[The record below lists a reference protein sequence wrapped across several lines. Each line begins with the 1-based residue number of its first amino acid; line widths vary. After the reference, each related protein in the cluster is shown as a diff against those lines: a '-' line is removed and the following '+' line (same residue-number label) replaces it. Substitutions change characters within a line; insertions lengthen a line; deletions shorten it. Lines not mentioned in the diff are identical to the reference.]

1 MLFSSLAK
9 LLTEKYPG
17 SSCEVRLDCEIS
29 DVTLYDAAKQPAA
42 VDCLCVFTP
51 GQLAGAGNLP
61 MNVVCVGEPT
71 SAAQTRLGACDGN
84 LVLIPDASSAEAVCY
99 LLSLFGNSIK
109 QQKLYSDLIY
119 MLLSDEDLSSVF
131 CAFAKDT
138 DCQMLAIDISGKV
151 LAYSKP
157 FRVNHPHWLHSV
169 EVGYLDKYLIEYI
182 LSYREKHNM
191 SISPQPFILYCDRLQ
206 LFIKTIRVI
215 YNGEIIAYAFM
226 GNYKGEFPE
235 FSDRFMSL
243 IAKRLLT
250 SLLGSRSYSS
260 YRFNMHQ
267 NILADLIKGASEE
280 EAVQRISVANLSFPP
295 YMLAAVLRPSYF
307 RESEFLH
314 DVLMPAVSA
323 ILPNS
328 PKLYQKGTIVA
339 LLESDRLGSVPEEL
353 MSQLRRL
360 AAENGVLVG
369 ISNMFTRP
377 ERFAVYYRQA
387 AQTAGFAKRQNNVS
401 GVFLYSDCAF
411 YLMLDGGAHVP
422 ALEHGALPHTA
433 DIGALRPGLFGQRAD
448 VQAAILLP
456 RGLLPEAPLP
466 DPPTRPAG
474 GEGLTAGVVAVCWKI
489 HPISLVLPKERRF
502 WGRTD
507 ARTLVA
513 PPASP
518 TCAWRP
524 CRTHA
529 SPWASGRPTPGRT
542 SVDRPPHGAAPIHR
556 RAHRPRCAAPTST
569 APYIPRHPPPS
580 TAPPQSPPA
589 RVGRCRAHVRG
600 AGCDRT
606 RGRQRPPAVRQRPI
620 RK

>member
-71 SAAQTRLGACDGN
+71 SDAQTRLGACDGN
-84 LVLIPDASSAEAVCY
+84 LVLIP
-99 LLSLFGNSIK
+99 
-109 QQKLYSDLIY
+109 
-119 MLLSDEDLSSVF
+119 
-131 CAFAKDT
+131 
-138 DCQMLAIDISGKV
+138 
-151 LAYSKP
+151 
-157 FRVNHPHWLHSV
+157 
-169 EVGYLDKYLIEYI
+169 
-182 LSYREKHNM
+182 
-191 SISPQPFILYCDRLQ
+191 
-206 LFIKTIRVI
+206 
-215 YNGEIIAYAFM
+215 
-226 GNYKGEFPE
+226 E

-243 IAKRLLT
+243 IAKRLL
-250 SLLGSRSYSS
+250 SNLLGSRSYSS

-267 NILADLIKGASEE
+267 NILADLIKGAGEE

-411 YLMLDGGAHVP
+411 YLMLDGVEDKSMLEYAKHPLLSELEKYDAEKNTQLYDTLMTYTLTGFSKNRTAELMFLHRNTVNYRIQQISELYGLDFSDSAQMFKLQYSFHVDSYLKHRYLTPQP
-422 ALEHGALPHTA
+422 AP
-433 DIGALRPGLFGQRAD
+433 
-448 VQAAILLP
+448 
-456 RGLLPEAPLP
+456 PEAK
-466 DPPTRPAG
+466 A
-474 GEGLTAGVVAVCWKI
+474 
-489 HPISLVLPKERRF
+489 
-502 WGRTD
+502 
-507 ARTLVA
+507 
-513 PPASP
+513 
-518 TCAWRP
+518 
-524 CRTHA
+524 
-529 SPWASGRPTPGRT
+529 
-542 SVDRPPHGAAPIHR
+542 
-556 RAHRPRCAAPTST
+556 
-569 APYIPRHPPPS
+569 
-580 TAPPQSPPA
+580 
-589 RVGRCRAHVRG
+589 
-600 AGCDRT
+600 
-606 RGRQRPPAVRQRPI
+606 
-620 RK
+620 

>member
-1 MLFSSLAK
+1 
-9 LLTEKYPG
+9 
-17 SSCEVRLDCEIS
+17 
-29 DVTLYDAAKQPAA
+29 
-42 VDCLCVFTP
+42 
-51 GQLAGAGNLP
+51 

-71 SAAQTRLGACDGN
+71 SAARARLEDCDGN
-84 LVLIPDASSAEAVCY
+84 LALITDASSAEAVCY

-243 IAKRLLT
+243 IAKRLL
-250 SLLGSRSYSS
+250 SNLLGSRSYSS

-339 LLESDRLGSVPEEL
+339 LLESDRLGSPC
-353 MSQLRRL
+353 RRSSCRSC
-360 AAENGVLVG
+360 AAWPQKTGCSWASAICSPGPSVSPS
-369 ISNMFTRP
+369 ITARRP
-377 ERFAVYYRQA
+377 RPR
-387 AQTAGFAKRQNNVS
+387 
-401 GVFLYSDCAF
+401 
-411 YLMLDGGAHVP
+411 
-422 ALEHGALPHTA
+422 ALPN
-433 DIGALRPGLFGQRAD
+433 
-448 VQAAILLP
+448 
-456 RGLLPEAPLP
+456 
-466 DPPTRPAG
+466 
-474 GEGLTAGVVAVCWKI
+474 
-489 HPISLVLPKERRF
+489 
-502 WGRTD
+502 
-507 ARTLVA
+507 ART
-513 PPASP
+513 
-518 TCAWRP
+518 T
-524 CRTHA
+524 
-529 SPWASGRPTPGRT
+529 
-542 SVDRPPHGAAPIHR
+542 
-556 RAHRPRCAAPTST
+556 
-569 APYIPRHPPPS
+569 
-580 TAPPQSPPA
+580 
-589 RVGRCRAHVRG
+589 
-600 AGCDRT
+600 
-606 RGRQRPPAVRQRPI
+606 
-620 RK
+620 

>member
-51 GQLAGAGNLP
+51 RQLTEAGNLP
-61 MNVVCVGEPT
+61 MNVVCVGEPD
-71 SAAQTRLGACDGN
+71 SAARARLEDCDGN
-84 LVLIPDASSAEAVCY
+84 LALIQDASSAEAVCY
-99 LLSLFGNSIK
+99 LLSLFGNTLK
-109 QQKLYSDLIY
+109 QQRLYSDLIY

-138 DCQMLAIDISGKV
+138 DCQMLAIDVSGKV

-411 YLMLDGGAHVP
+411 YLMLDGVEDKSMLEYAKHPLLSELEKYDAEKNTQLYDTLMTYTLTGFSKNRTAELMFLHRNTVNYRIQQISELYGLDFSDSALMFKLQYSFHVDSY
-422 ALEHGALPHTA
+422 LKHRYFT
-433 DIGALRPGLFGQRAD
+433 
-448 VQAAILLP
+448 
-456 RGLLPEAPLP
+456 
-466 DPPTRPAG
+466 PP
-474 GEGLTAGVVAVCWKI
+474 
-489 HPISLVLPKERRF
+489 
-502 WGRTD
+502 
-507 ARTLVA
+507 
-513 PPASP
+513 PPAQE
-518 TCAWRP
+518 
-524 CRTHA
+524 
-529 SPWASGRPTPGRT
+529 PGR
-542 SVDRPPHGAAPIHR
+542 S
-556 RAHRPRCAAPTST
+556 
-569 APYIPRHPPPS
+569 
-580 TAPPQSPPA
+580 
-589 RVGRCRAHVRG
+589 
-600 AGCDRT
+600 
-606 RGRQRPPAVRQRPI
+606 
-620 RK
+620 

>member
-138 DCQMLAIDISGKV
+138 DCQMLAIDVSGKV

-411 YLMLDGGAHVP
+411 SSCWTAELMFLHRNTVNYRIQQISELYGLDFSDSALMFKLQYSFHVDSYLKHRYLTPQP
-422 ALEHGALPHTA
+422 AP
-433 DIGALRPGLFGQRAD
+433 
-448 VQAAILLP
+448 
-456 RGLLPEAPLP
+456 PEAK
-466 DPPTRPAG
+466 A
-474 GEGLTAGVVAVCWKI
+474 
-489 HPISLVLPKERRF
+489 
-502 WGRTD
+502 
-507 ARTLVA
+507 
-513 PPASP
+513 
-518 TCAWRP
+518 
-524 CRTHA
+524 
-529 SPWASGRPTPGRT
+529 
-542 SVDRPPHGAAPIHR
+542 
-556 RAHRPRCAAPTST
+556 
-569 APYIPRHPPPS
+569 
-580 TAPPQSPPA
+580 
-589 RVGRCRAHVRG
+589 
-600 AGCDRT
+600 
-606 RGRQRPPAVRQRPI
+606 
-620 RK
+620 